1 MNLHC
6 LFIEVKVT
14 RPKIS
19 KIFGLVTS
27 DFSQNYFKTWYEVGN
42 DMDLLTM
49 TVTKYS
55 T

>member
-6 LFIEVKVT
+6 LFIKVKVT

-27 DFSQNYFKTWYEVGN
+27 HFSQNYFKTWYEVGN

-49 TVTKYS
+49 TVAKYS